1 MKTSVVSATSRKHRR
16 AHHLSAT
23 ALAGAGALG
32 AWPAGLVALPLAF
45 APTGAGAA
53 TITVGTNCVL
63 PPASLPNM
71 VCFATSLLASPGK
84 SKDVIAFEGG
94 ALTLD
99 GTGLTYAQQV
109 ALGTTPTNILNQYSN
124 DTTFTG
130 VVSGSGNIEIANSKS
145 GGSVTLNNNKNTYT
159 GSTTVDSGATLKLG
173 AKNAIASSSTLADNG
188 AVDISG
194 AGGNVTITDLSGNGT
209 VALGSNTLLLSGAA
223 SLFAGG
229 ISGAGGLTV
238 SGGTETL
245 SGNNTYTGIT
255 TIGSNGTLSIGG
267 AGSIAS
273 SSTVTDNGV
282 FDIHGANSDVTIRA
296 LGGSGTVNLGSNSVI
311 LSNPSTTFGGG
322 INGTGGVTVAAGV
335 QTFTGN
341 NTYSGTT
348 TIKSGAIVLLSKAG
362 SIASSSVADDGLLD
376 ISGTKGTSIVSL
388 SGAGTV
394 NLGTKDLTLSNA
406 SGIFS
411 GQLVGSGKAS
421 GLMILAGTETLMNNN
436 PFTGTTTVS
445 AGATLSGIGSIGGA
459 LVSSGTIKP
468 FNPSA
473 SSPNTFTIGG
483 NYTQTAT
490 GSLNIAIG
498 GTKAGTYGN
507 LNAMS
512 GTVTLAGAL
521 DVDPIDGFAFPQGDT
536 SYDILDYKVGKNS
549 VSGDFSIVSYNGSA
563 CTGDGLD
570 KWICGVGLTFTE
582 SFTASSLDLLVSQ
595 APEPGTLAIIASGL
609 LGLLGLRRRWTKCP
623 D

>member
-1 MKTSVVSATSRKHRR
+1 
-16 AHHLSAT
+16 
-23 ALAGAGALG
+23 LG
-32 AWPAGLVALPLAF
+32 AWPAGLVALPLAL

-53 TITVGTNCVL
+53 TITIGTNCVL

-84 SKDVIAFEGG
+84 SKDVIALEGG

-109 ALGTTPTNILNQYSN
+109 TLGTVPTNILNQYGN
-124 DTTFTG
+124 NTTFTG
-130 VVSGSGNIEIANSKS
+130 VASGSGNIEIANTKS
-145 GGSVTLNNNKNTYT
+145 GGSVTLSNNKNTYT

-188 AVDISG
+188 VVDISG

-209 VALGSNTLLLSGAA
+209 VTLGSNTLLLSGAA
-223 SLFAGG
+223 SLFPGA
-229 ISGAGGLTV
+229 ISGAGGLSV
-238 SGGTETL
+238 NGGTETL
-245 SGNNTYTGIT
+245 SGNNTYTGVT
-255 TIGSNGTLSIGG
+255 TIGPGGTLSIAG

-311 LSNPSTTFGGG
+311 LSNPATTFSGG
-322 INGTGGVTVAAGV
+322 INGTGGVTVDKGGI
-335 QTFTGN
+335 QTFTGT

-348 TIKSGAIVLLSKAG
+348 TIKSGAIVLLNKAG
-362 SIASSSVADDGLLD
+362 SIANSSVADDGLFD
-376 ISGTKGTSIVSL
+376 MSGTKGTSIVSL
-388 SGAGTV
+388 SGTGTV
-394 NLGTKDLTLSNA
+394 NLGTKVLTLSNA
-406 SGIFS
+406 SGIFN
-411 GQLVGSGKAS
+411 GFLLGSSKAN
-421 GLMILAGTETLMNNN
+421 GLMILAGTETLMSNN

-445 AGATLSGIGSIGGA
+445 VGAALSGIGSIGGA

-468 FNPSA
+468 FNPTTG
-473 SSPNTFTIGG
+473 SPNTFTIGG
-483 NYTQTAT
+483 NYQQTKT

-498 GTKAGTYGN
+498 GTNPGTYGN

-512 GTVTLAGAL
+512 GTVTLAGSL
-521 DVDPIDGFAFPQGDT
+521 DVDSVNGFAFPQGKT

-582 SFTASSLDLLVSQ
+582 SFTTSSLDLLVSRT
-595 APEPGTLAIIASGL
+595 PEPGTLAIIASGL
-609 LGLLGLRRRWTKCP
+609 LGLLGLRRRWTRCP
-623 D
+623 G